1 MWKSLQIGSGV
12 QQLAPSTAVNMNQI
26 KVGMAGR
33 TVTDWYHIPG
43 QGWVN
48 GKDVSFNAVYR
59 LTVANPTS
67 PSQVYVPVYSTS
79 NSSTV
84 IARLR
89 AGDFLVANGSTSG
102 TVPIQFA
109 DQSTGQLKTDVVKGI
124 TLTKVS
130 NES

>member
-1 MWKSLQIGSGV
+1 
-12 QQLAPSTAVNMNQI
+12 MNQI

-33 TVTDWYHIPG
+33 TVTD
-43 QGWVN
+43 
-48 GKDVSFNAVYR
+48 F
-59 LTVANPTS
+59 
-67 PSQVYVPVYSTS
+67 YSTS

-102 TVPIQFA
+102 TVTIQFA
-109 DQSTGQLKTDVVKGI
+109 DQSTGQLKTGVVKGI